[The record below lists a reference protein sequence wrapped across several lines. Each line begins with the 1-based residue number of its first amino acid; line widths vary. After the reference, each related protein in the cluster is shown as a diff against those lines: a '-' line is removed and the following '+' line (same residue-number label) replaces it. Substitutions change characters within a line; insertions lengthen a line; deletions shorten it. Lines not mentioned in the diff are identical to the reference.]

1 MYKVKKFFQKIK
13 RVFQF
18 IPIAWNDEDWDY
30 DYLLELIKFKCEK
43 MRSYFRKSNI
53 LCEKD
58 SKEIIVGL
66 NRTLFYIECY
76 RNPEILYKNRYGE
89 FKLNVGYRSEPCEN
103 GCYRMISINK
113 DTKEDLT
120 PEEDEKY
127 SEYLK
132 KRMDLEQESWNTIFK
147 TISEEGQKWWD

>member
-1 MYKVKKFFQKIK
+1 
-13 RVFQF
+13 
-18 IPIAWNDEDWDY
+18 
-30 DYLLELIKFKCEK
+30 
-43 MRSYFRKSNI
+43 
-53 LCEKD
+53 
-58 SKEIIVGL
+58 
-66 NRTLFYIECY
+66 
-76 RNPEILYKNRYGE
+76 
-89 FKLNVGYRSEPCEN
+89 
-103 GCYRMISINK
+103 MISINK